1 MTDPKSNEGRRILFQ
16 PPELLSGGAAVGDSG
31 GGQPAA
37 SMSRPVGPETSETR
51 KLATLVDV
59 SQALAGHINLH
70 AGLSGVLVILAH
82 RCGAVRGAVALL
94 DEPAGELQIRA
105 AIGLSREGQSARYTF
120 GEGITGAVAEA
131 GEPMVVPQISR
142 DPRFLHRA
150 AGRQE
155 RRGAELSFVCVPIL
169 LHRRVVGTLSIEL
182 IHKPGRDY
190 DRLLSFLK
198 VVVSMI
204 SQAVRIH
211 RHLETERQKLVAEN
225 AQLRQEL
232 HRKYDFSNMV
242 GASGPMRQM
251 YEEMARVAGTNTTV
265 LIRGESGTGKE
276 LIASAIHY
284 HSSRAKRPFIKVNCA
299 ALPETLVE
307 SELFGHERGAF
318 TGAAN
323 RKQGRF
329 ELANGGTIFLDEIGE
344 LSPAI
349 QVKLLRVLQER
360 EFERVGGTDP
370 VRVDV
375 RVVAAT
381 NRDLE
386 RALTEGSF
394 REDLYYRL
402 NVFPIF
408 IPPLRERRADILPLA
423 DHFVEKYAREH
434 GKSIK
439 RISTTAIDQLA
450 CYHWPGNVRELENTI
465 ERAVLL
471 ADGEVIHG
479 HHLPP
484 TLQTAE
490 ATGTVVSASLS
501 GAVATFE
508 RSLIEDALKTTRGN
522 RSKAAR
528 LLSTTERVVNYKVKK
543 YGIDPSRLRA

>member
-1 MTDPKSNEGRRILFQ
+1 VR
-16 PPELLSGGAAVGDSG
+16 V
-31 GGQPAA
+31 
-37 SMSRPVGPETSETR
+37 ETSEAR
-51 KLATLVDV
+51 KLGTLVDV
-59 SQALAGHINLH
+59 SQALAGYVNLQ
-70 AGLSGVLVILAH
+70 AGLSAVLVILAR
-82 RCGAVRGAVALL
+82 RCGAVRAAVALL
-94 DEPAGELQIRA
+94 DEHTRELQIRA
-105 AIGLSREGQSARYTF
+105 GIGLSREGQTTRYRL
-120 GEGITGAVAEA
+120 GEGVTGAVAET
-131 GEPMVVPQISR
+131 GEPIVVPEISR
-142 DPRFLHRA
+142 DPRFLYRA

-155 RRGAELSFVCVPIL
+155 RRGTEYSFVCVPIL
-169 LHRRVVGTLSIEL
+169 LHRRPVGTLSIEL
-182 IHKPGRDY
+182 IFKPDREY
-190 DRLLSFLK
+190 ERLLKFLK
-198 VVVSMI
+198 VVASMI
-204 SQAVRIH
+204 SQSVRIH
-211 RHLETERQKLVAEN
+211 RLLETERQKLVSEN

-232 HRKYDFSNMV
+232 HGRYDFSNLV
-242 GASGPMRQM
+242 GTSGPMRQM
-251 YEEMARVAGTNTTV
+251 YEEMARVAATSTTV

-284 HSSRAKRPFIKVNCA
+284 HSSRGKKPFIKVNCA

-318 TGAAN
+318 TGAAS
-323 RKQGRF
+323 RKKGRF

-344 LSPAI
+344 LSPAT

-386 RALTEGSF
+386 KALTEGNF

-408 IPPLRERRADILPLA
+408 IPPLRGRKADILPLA
-423 DHFVEKYAREH
+423 DHFAEKYAREH
-434 GKSIK
+434 GKTIK

-450 CYHWPGNVRELENTI
+450 RYPWPGNVRELENTI
-465 ERAVLL
+465 ERAVLM

-490 ATGTVVSASLS
+490 ATGTVVSASLG

-528 LLSTTERVVNYKVKK
+528 LLSTTERIINYKVKK
-543 YGIDPSRLRA
+543 YGIDPIRLRS

>member
-1 MTDPKSNEGRRILFQ
+1 MTDPIPDEGRRIRFQ
-16 PPELLSGGAAVGDSG
+16 TPELVSSGSADELQ
-31 GGQPAA
+31 QP
-37 SMSRPVGPETSETR
+37 SPEVSPRPLWTETSEAR
-51 KLATLVDV
+51 KLGTLVDV
-59 SQALAGHINLH
+59 SQALAGSVNLH
-70 AGLSGVLVILAH
+70 AGLSGVLVILAR
-82 RCGAVRGAVALL
+82 RCAAVRGAVALL
-94 DEPAGELQIRA
+94 DERTGELQIRA
-105 AIGLSREGQSARYTF
+105 GIGLSREGQTTRYVV
-120 GEGITGAVAEA
+120 GEGVTGTVAET
-131 GEPMVVPQISR
+131 GEPIVVSRISQ
-142 DPRFLHRA
+142 DPLFLHRA
-150 AGRQE
+150 AGRRE
-155 RRGAELSFVCVPIL
+155 RRGGEFSFVCVPVI

-182 IHKPGRDY
+182 IHKADREY
-190 DRLLSFLK
+190 ERLLKFLK
-198 VVVSMI
+198 VVASMI

-211 RHLETERQKLVAEN
+211 RLLETERQKLVAEN

-232 HRKYDFSNMV
+232 HQKYDFSNMV
-242 GASGPMRQM
+242 GSSGPMRQM
-251 YEEMARVAGTNTTV
+251 YEETARVAETNTTV

-284 HSSRAKRPFIKVNCA
+284 HSARAKKPFIKVNCA

-307 SELFGHERGAF
+307 SALFGHERGAF
-318 TGAAN
+318 TGADA
-323 RKQGRF
+323 RTKGRF
-329 ELANGGTIFLDEIGE
+329 EVANGGTLFLDEIGE
-344 LSPAI
+344 LSPAT

-375 RVVAAT
+375 RVIAAT

-386 RALTEGSF
+386 KALVEGIF

-423 DHFVEKYAREH
+423 DYFAEKYAREH
-434 GKSIK
+434 GKTIK

-465 ERAVLL
+465 ERAVLM

-490 ATGTVVSASLS
+490 ATGTEVSASLG

-522 RSKAAR
+522 RAKAAR
-528 LLSTTERVVNYKVKK
+528 LLSSTERVINYKVKK
-543 YGIDPSRLRA
+543 YRIDPSRLRA

>member
-1 MTDPKSNEGRRILFQ
+1 MTDPMGDESRRILFQ
-16 PPELLSGGAAVGDSG
+16 APELLPSGTPAEGPAQSPPRAVPG
-31 GGQPAA
+31 
-37 SMSRPVGPETSETR
+37 PVHTDRNEAR
-51 KLATLVDV
+51 KLGTLVDV
-59 SQALAGHINLH
+59 SQALAGSVNLH
-70 AGLSGVLVILAH
+70 AGLSGVLVILAR
-82 RCGAVRGAVALL
+82 RCGVARGAVALL
-94 DEPAGELQIRA
+94 DERTRELEVRA
-105 AIGLSREGQSARYTF
+105 AIGLSREAQASQYTP
-120 GEGITGAVAEA
+120 GEGVTGTVVKT
-131 GEPMVVPQISR
+131 GEPIVVPEISR
-142 DPRFLHRA
+142 DSRFAHRVLT
-150 AGRQE
+150 RQR
-155 RRGAELSFVCVPIL
+155 RRGGEFSFVCVPVV
-169 LHRRVVGTLSIEL
+169 LHRRVVGTLSVEL
-182 IHKPGRDY
+182 SHKA
-190 DRLLSFLK
+190 DRQYERLVKFLK
-198 VVVSMI
+198 VVASMI

-211 RHLETERQKLVAEN
+211 RLLEAERQKLVAEN
-225 AQLRQEL
+225 TQLRQEL
-232 HRKYDFSNMV
+232 HQRYDFSNMV
-242 GASGPMRQM
+242 GSSGPMRQM

-284 HSSRAKRPFIKVNCA
+284 HSPRAKRPFIKVNCA

-318 TGAAN
+318 TGAES
-323 RKQGRF
+323 RKRGRF
-329 ELANGGTIFLDEIGE
+329 EMANGGTLFLDEIGE
-344 LSPAI
+344 LSPGT

-360 EFERVGGTDP
+360 EFERVGGTEP

-375 RVVAAT
+375 RVIAAT

-386 RALTEGSF
+386 TALAQGTF

-423 DHFVEKYAREH
+423 DHFVEKYARAH
-434 GKSIK
+434 GKTIK

-450 CYHWPGNVRELENTI
+450 CYHWPGNVRELENTL
-465 ERAVLL
+465 ERAVLM

-490 ATGTVVSASLS
+490 ATDTVVSASLS
-501 GAVATFE
+501 AAVGMFE

-528 LLSTTERVVNYKVKK
+528 LLSTTERVINYKVKK

>member
-1 MTDPKSNEGRRILFQ
+1 MTDPLADDRGRILVQ
-16 PPELLSGGAAVGDSG
+16 PPELLPGSGEVRDEVESVAG
-31 GGQPAA
+31 GVP
-37 SMSRPVGPETSETR
+37 RPVRTETSEAR
-51 KLATLVDV
+51 KLGTLVDV
-59 SQALAGHINLH
+59 SQALAGSVNLH
-70 AGLSGVLVILAH
+70 AGFSGVLGILAR

-94 DEPAGELQIRA
+94 DEMTKELHIRA
-105 AIGLSREGQSARYTF
+105 GIGLSREGQSACYRL
-120 GEGITGAVAEA
+120 GEGVTGAVAES
-131 GEPMVVPQISR
+131 GEPTVVPQISL

-155 RRGAELSFVCVPIL
+155 RRGLECSFVCVPII
-169 LHRRVVGTLSIEL
+169 LHRRVVGTLSIEVAY
-182 IHKPGRDY
+182 KVDREFE
-190 DRLLSFLK
+190 RLLKFLK
-198 VVVSMI
+198 VVASMVSQ
-204 SQAVRIH
+204 SVRIH
-211 RHLETERQKLVAEN
+211 RLLETERQKLVTEN

-232 HRKYDFSNMV
+232 HQKYAFSNLI
-242 GASGPMRQM
+242 GTSGPMRQM
-251 YEEMARVAGTNTTV
+251 YEEMGRVAGTNTTV
-265 LIRGESGTGKE
+265 FIRGESGTGKE

-284 HSSRAKRPFIKVNCA
+284 HSSRAKKSFVKVNCA

-318 TGAAN
+318 TGAES
-323 RKQGRF
+323 RKKGRF
-329 ELANGGTIFLDEIGE
+329 EMANGGTLFLDEIGE

-370 VRVDV
+370 IRVDV

-386 RALTEGSF
+386 KALAEGNF

-408 IPPLRERRADILPLA
+408 IPPLRERRADIFPLA

-434 GKSIK
+434 GKIIK
-439 RISTTAIDQLA
+439 RISTTAINQLA
-450 CYHWPGNVRELENTI
+450 CYHWPGNVRELENTM
-465 ERAVLL
+465 ERAVLM

-490 ATGTVVSASLS
+490 ATGTVVSASLG

-528 LLSTTERVVNYKVKK
+528 LLSTTERVINYKVKK
-543 YGIDPSRLRA
+543 YGIDPARLRA

>member
-1 MTDPKSNEGRRILFQ
+1 MTDPLADDRGRILVQ
-16 PPELLSGGAAVGDSG
+16 PPELLPGSGEVRDEVESVAG
-31 GGQPAA
+31 GVP
-37 SMSRPVGPETSETR
+37 RPVRTETSEAR
-51 KLATLVDV
+51 KLGTLVDV
-59 SQALAGHINLH
+59 SQALAGSVNLH
-70 AGLSGVLVILAH
+70 AGFSGVLGILAR

-94 DEPAGELQIRA
+94 DEMTKELHIRA
-105 AIGLSREGQSARYTF
+105 GIGLSREGQSACYRL
-120 GEGITGAVAEA
+120 GEGVTGAVAES
-131 GEPMVVPQISR
+131 GEPTVVPQISL

-155 RRGAELSFVCVPIL
+155 RRGLECSFVCVPII
-169 LHRRVVGTLSIEL
+169 LHRRVVGTLSIEVAY
-182 IHKPGRDY
+182 KVDREFE
-190 DRLLSFLK
+190 RLLKFLK
-198 VVVSMI
+198 VVASMVSQ
-204 SQAVRIH
+204 SVRIH
-211 RHLETERQKLVAEN
+211 RLLETERQKLVTEN

-232 HRKYDFSNMV
+232 HQKYAFSNLI
-242 GASGPMRQM
+242 GTSGPMRQM
-251 YEEMARVAGTNTTV
+251 YEEMGRVAGTNTTV
-265 LIRGESGTGKE
+265 FIRGESGTGKE

-284 HSSRAKRPFIKVNCA
+284 HSSRAKKSFVKVNCA

-318 TGAAN
+318 TGAES
-323 RKQGRF
+323 RKKGRF
-329 ELANGGTIFLDEIGE
+329 EMANGGTLFLDEIGE

-370 VRVDV
+370 IRVDV

-386 RALTEGSF
+386 KALTEGNF

-408 IPPLRERRADILPLA
+408 IPPLRERRADIFPLA

-434 GKSIK
+434 GKIIK
-439 RISTTAIDQLA
+439 RISTTAINQLA
-450 CYHWPGNVRELENTI
+450 CYHWPGNVRELENTM
-465 ERAVLL
+465 ERAVLM

-490 ATGTVVSASLS
+490 ATGTVVSASLG

-528 LLSTTERVVNYKVKK
+528 LLSTTERVINYKVKK
-543 YGIDPSRLRA
+543 YGIDPARLRA

>member
-1 MTDPKSNEGRRILFQ
+1 MADEAQRIVFQ
-16 PPELLSGGAAVGDSG
+16 APELVPPVSEGEGLEQSPVE
-31 GGQPAA
+31 AA
-37 SMSRPVGPETSETR
+37 SRPLWTETSEAR
-51 KLATLVDV
+51 KLGTLVDV
-59 SQALAGHINLH
+59 SQALAGSVNLH
-70 AGLSGVLVILAH
+70 AGLSGVLVILAR
-82 RCGAVRGAVALL
+82 RCGVVRGAIALL
-94 DEPAGELQIRA
+94 DEHTKELQIRA
-105 AIGLSREGQSARYTF
+105 GIGLSREGQATRYTL
-120 GEGITGAVAEA
+120 GEGVTGAVAET
-131 GEPMVVPQISR
+131 GEPIVVPEISR
-142 DPRFLHRA
+142 DARFLHRA
-150 AGRQE
+150 AGRQQ
-155 RRGAELSFVCVPIL
+155 RRGGEFSFVCVPIL
-169 LHRRVVGTLSIEL
+169 LHRRVAGTLSVEL
-182 IHKPGRDY
+182 IHKTDREY
-190 DRLLSFLK
+190 DRLLKFLK
-198 VVVSMI
+198 VVASML

-211 RHLETERQKLVAEN
+211 RLLDAERQKLVAEN

-232 HRKYDFSNMV
+232 HGKYDFSNLV
-242 GASGPMRQM
+242 GTSGPMRQM
-251 YEEMARVAGTNTTV
+251 YEEVARVAGTNTTV

-284 HSSRAKRPFIKVNCA
+284 DSSRARKPFIKVNCA
-299 ALPETLVE
+299 ALPETLIE

-318 TGAAN
+318 TGAES
-323 RKQGRF
+323 RKKGRF
-329 ELANGGTIFLDEIGE
+329 EMANGGTLFLDEIGE

-360 EFERVGGTDP
+360 EFERVGGTDL

-375 RVVAAT
+375 RVIAAS

-386 RALTEGSF
+386 KALAEGTF

-408 IPPLRERRADILPLA
+408 IPALRERRADIFPLA
-423 DHFVEKYAREH
+423 DHFADKYAREH

-465 ERAVLL
+465 ERAVLM

-490 ATGTVVSASLS
+490 ATGTVVSASLG

-508 RSLIEDALKTTRGN
+508 RSLIEDALKTTGGN

-528 LLSTTERVVNYKVKK
+528 LLSTTERVINYKARK

>member
-1 MTDPKSNEGRRILFQ
+1 MTDTMPDERRILFQ
-16 PPELLSGGAAVGDSG
+16 PPELVTRDSAVEGSATA
-31 GGQPAA
+31 PVAVP
-37 SMSRPVGPETSETR
+37 RPVHTDTSEAR
-51 KLATLVDV
+51 KLGTLVDV
-59 SQALAGHINLH
+59 SQALAGFVNLH
-70 AGLSGVLVILAH
+70 AGLSGVLAILAR
-82 RCGAVRGAVALL
+82 RCSAVRGAVALL
-94 DEPAGELQIRA
+94 DERTRELQIRA
-105 AIGLSREGQSARYTF
+105 AVGLSREGQSTRYRL
-120 GEGITGAVAEA
+120 GEGVTGAVAES
-131 GEPMVVPQISR
+131 GEPIVVPEISK
-142 DPRFLHRA
+142 DPRFLYRA
-150 AGRQE
+150 AVRQE

-182 IHKPGRDY
+182 IHKVDREY
-190 DRLLSFLK
+190 ERLLKFLK
-198 VVVSMI
+198 VVASMV

-211 RHLETERQKLVAEN
+211 RLLETERQKLVAEN

-232 HRKYDFSNMV
+232 QQKYDFSNMV

-251 YEEMARVAGTNTTV
+251 YDEMARVAATNTTV

-276 LIASAIHY
+276 LIASAVHY
-284 HSSRAKRPFIKVNCA
+284 HSTRAKKPFIKVNCA

-318 TGAAN
+318 TGAES
-323 RKQGRF
+323 RKKGRF
-329 ELANGGTIFLDEIGE
+329 EMANGGTLFLDEIGE

-349 QVKLLRVLQER
+349 QAKLLRVLQER
-360 EFERVGGTDP
+360 EFERVGGTEA

-375 RVVAAT
+375 RMIAAT

-386 RALTEGSF
+386 KGLSEGTF

-408 IPPLRERRADILPLA
+408 IPPLRGRRADILPLA

-434 GKSIK
+434 GKTIK
-439 RISTTAIDQLA
+439 RISTAAIDQLA

-465 ERAVLL
+465 ERAVLM
-471 ADGEVIHG
+471 ADEEVIHG

-490 ATGTVVSASLS
+490 ATGTVVSASLG

-508 RSLIEDALKTTRGN
+508 RSLIVDALKTTRGN
-522 RSKAAR
+522 RARAAR
-528 LLSTTERVVNYKVKK
+528 LLNTTERVINYKVKK
-543 YGIDPSRLRA
+543 YTIDPSRLRA

>member
-1 MTDPKSNEGRRILFQ
+1 MTDSLTDQSRRILFQ
-16 PPELLSGGAAVGDSG
+16 APELL
-31 GGQPAA
+31 PAA
-37 SMSRPVGPETSETR
+37 SGDSPTEAGTSVPRPVRTETSEAR
-51 KLATLVDV
+51 KLGTLVDV
-59 SQALAGHINLH
+59 SQALAGSVNLH
-70 AGLSGVLVILAH
+70 AGLSGVLATLAR
-82 RCGAVRGAVALL
+82 RCAVVRGAVALL
-94 DEPAGELQIRA
+94 DEHARELQIRA
-105 AIGLSREGQSARYTF
+105 AIGLSREGQSARYRV
-120 GEGITGAVAEA
+120 GEGITGAVAES
-131 GEPMVVPQISR
+131 GEPLVIPEVSR
-142 DPRFLHRA
+142 DARFLHRA
-150 AGRQE
+150 AGREE
-155 RRGAELSFVCVPIL
+155 RRGGEFSFVCVPVV
-169 LHRRVVGTLSIEL
+169 LHRRVVGTLSVEL
-182 IHKPGRDY
+182 AHKPNREFE
-190 DRLLSFLK
+190 RLLKFLR
-198 VVVSMI
+198 VVASMI

-211 RHLETERQKLVAEN
+211 RLLETERQKLVAEN

-232 HRKYDFSNMV
+232 LGTYDFSSMV
-242 GASGPMRQM
+242 GSSGPMRQM

-276 LIASAIHY
+276 LIASAIHH
-284 HSSRAKRPFIKVNCA
+284 HSSRARKPFIKVNCA
-299 ALPETLVE
+299 ALPESLVE

-318 TGAAN
+318 TGAES
-323 RKQGRF
+323 RKKGRF
-329 ELANGGTIFLDEIGE
+329 EMANGGTLFLDEIGE
-344 LSPAI
+344 LDPGI

-375 RVVAAT
+375 RVIAAT

-386 RALTEGSF
+386 KALSEGTF

-408 IPPLRERRADILPLA
+408 IPPLRARRPDILPLA
-423 DHFVEKYAREH
+423 DHFARKYASQH
-434 GKSIK
+434 GKTIK
-439 RISTTAIDQLA
+439 RISTPAIDQLA

-479 HHLPP
+479 YHLPP

-490 ATGTVVSASLS
+490 ATETVVSASLG

-528 LLSTTERVVNYKVKK
+528 LLSTTERVINYKVKK
-543 YGIDPSRLRA
+543 YGIDPARLRA

>member
-1 MTDPKSNEGRRILFQ
+1 MTPLADDGGRILVQ
-16 PPELLSGGAAVGDSG
+16 PPELLLGGAEVRDDGEPIGAV
-31 GGQPAA
+31 P
-37 SMSRPVGPETSETR
+37 RPVRSETSEAR
-51 KLATLVDV
+51 KLGTLVDV
-59 SQALAGHINLH
+59 SQALAGSINLH
-70 AGLSGVLVILAH
+70 AGLSGVLGILAR

-94 DEPAGELQIRA
+94 DEGTKELHIRA
-105 AIGLSREGQSARYTF
+105 AIGLSREGQSARYRL
-120 GEGITGAVAEA
+120 GEGITGAVAESA
-131 GEPMVVPQISR
+131 DPTVVPQISR
-142 DPRFLHRA
+142 DARFLHRG

-155 RRGAELSFVCVPIL
+155 RRDLECSFVCVPII
-169 LHRRVVGTLSIEL
+169 LHRRVVGTLSIEVAY
-182 IHKPGRDY
+182 KPDREFE
-190 DRLLSFLK
+190 RLLKFLK
-198 VVVSMI
+198 VVASMI
-204 SQAVRIH
+204 SQSVRIH
-211 RHLETERQKLVAEN
+211 RLLETERQKLVTEN

-232 HRKYDFSNMV
+232 HQKYNFSNLI
-242 GASGPMRQM
+242 GTSGPMRQM
-251 YEEMARVAGTNTTV
+251 YEEMGRVAGTNTTV
-265 LIRGESGTGKE
+265 FIRGESGTGKE

-284 HSSRAKRPFIKVNCA
+284 HSSRAKRPFVKVNCA

-318 TGAAN
+318 TGAES
-323 RKQGRF
+323 RKKGRF
-329 ELANGGTIFLDEIGE
+329 EMANGGTLFLDEIGE
-344 LSPAI
+344 LSPTI

-360 EFERVGGTDP
+360 EFERVGGTGP
-370 VRVDV
+370 IPVDV

-386 RALTEGSF
+386 KALTEGNF

-408 IPPLRERRADILPLA
+408 IPPLRERRADIFPLA

-434 GKSIK
+434 GKIIK

-450 CYHWPGNVRELENTI
+450 CYHWPGNVRELENTM
-465 ERAVLL
+465 ERAVLM

-490 ATGTVVSASLS
+490 ATGTAVSASLG

-528 LLSTTERVVNYKVKK
+528 LLSTTERVINYKVKK
-543 YGIDPSRLRA
+543 YGIDPARLRA